1 MTLLQYAA
9 ILALLG
15 ISIIKPFLYRP
26 LAEKYPANFAPEF
39 TVAWIMPFIL
49 LSLPFMYPYLIDAVP
64 TIKAH
69 PTSFVLTILKGV
81 LIWYAYKY
89 AQIINHDSTSSTVFF
104 PFISLAT
111 ASLTINLFFHENL
124 APTHIRER
132 LTLLLLY
139 SFLPFVP
146 SLTISPLPTSGA
158 IHTFLYPTLQ
168 CLYLLF
174 LPV

>member
-69 PTSFVLTILKGV
+69 PTSFVLTVLKGV

-89 AQIINHDSTSSTVFF
+89 AMRK
-104 PFISLAT
+104 
-111 ASLTINLFFHENL
+111 SLTMTVLLLPCFFHL
-124 APTHIRER
+124 YHWRRHHLP
-132 LTLLLLY
+132 LTCFSMKIWRRY
-139 SFLPFVP
+139 ICFL
-146 SLTISPLPTSGA
+146 S
-158 IHTFLYPTLQ
+158 
-168 CLYLLF
+168 
-174 LPV
+174 